1 MERAKETRRE
11 YTKLEK
17 AKAVVVTLIALGGM
31 ALGACTNNSGTTPGL
46 SPNVTQG
53 SSGNSSNSGTGSS
66 PTSQPQSTGAW
77 SSGQQIDA
85 NYDNSLNSVSCPTAS
100 FCVAVGDTGGNEYTY
115 SNS

>member
-31 ALGACTNNSGTTPGL
+31 ALGACTNNSSTTPG
-46 SPNVTQG
+46 SAPNTTQG
-53 SSGNSSNSGTGSS
+53 NSGNTGNSGAGSS
-66 PTSQPQSTGAW
+66 PTSQAQSTGTW
-77 SSGQQIDA
+77 SSGQLIDTTGG
-85 NYDNSLNSVSCPTAS
+85 LNSVSCPTAS
-100 FCVAVGDTGGNEYTY
+100 FCVAVDQYGYEYTY